1 MRRISLHHD
10 PNREYLAD
18 LGVYNWPIETV
29 EVSEFPM
36 HYEEK
41 ETCFLIE
48 GEAIVSVENDDPAR
62 IVSAVCG
69 NLVEVYARS
78 KLMST
83 GVPGIPRDGPNARR

>member
-29 EVSEFPM
+29 EISEFPM

-48 GEAIVSVENDDPAR
+48 GEAIVSVENDDPVQ
-62 IVSAVCG
+62 IGVG
-69 NLVEVYARS
+69 DLVTFP
-78 KLMST
+78 K
-83 GVPGIPRDGPNARR
+83 GISVTWKVVKDVRKHYNIG